1 MARENKELI
10 RRIRTYYAIRGYKER
25 IEFHEVVDDNG
36 LKTGH
41 LRSNL
46 KVRPC

>member
-1 MARENKELI
+1 MTRENKDRIAVI
-10 RRIRTYYAIRGYKER
+10 RAYYAIRGYKER
-25 IEFHEVVDDNG
+25 IEFHELVGDKG
-36 LKTGH
+36 SKTDH

>member
-1 MARENKELI
+1 MTRENKELI
-10 RRIRTYYAIRGYKER
+10 KTIRAYYAVRGYKER

-36 LKTGH
+36 SKTDH